1 MSKAFLIICLVAL
14 GISTISLVVSTIRL
28 AYWDIKRREE
38 YKEIDGV
45 ITIKKQRANDVGEIK
60 HIVVCSPTY
69 TRYFYGDN
77 TPTPCKGGD
86 KE

>member
-1 MSKAFLIICLVAL
+1 MSKAVLIICLVAL

-28 AYWDIKRREE
+28 AYWDVKRREE

-45 ITIKKQRANDVGEIK
+45 ITIKKNRANDVGEIK

-69 TRYFYGDN
+69 TRYFYSDSM
-77 TPTPCKGGD
+77 PTQCKGGD
-86 KE
+86 EE